1 MNLSTIVEV
10 KRPASPDEITQWRD
24 GYAWLG
30 GGTWLFSEPQWA
42 TDTLID
48 LDQFR
53 WPSLRASSVGL
64 EIAATG
70 RIVELYRF
78 EGPAE
83 WTAAPLFRLC
93 CDSLLGS
100 FKIWNAVSRSR
111 PRRSQNALPFASRVT
126 HPSRA
131 LVRPGDWHAGPR
143 KA

>member
-1 MNLSTIVEV
+1 MNLNTIVEV

-30 GGTWLFSEPQWA
+30 GGTWLFSEPQWD

-53 WPSLRASSVGL
+53 WPSLHASSVGL

-78 EGPAE
+78 DGPAE

-100 FKIWNAVSRSR
+100 FRSGTP
-111 PRRSQNALPFASRVT
+111 PRSAETSACRCQ
-126 HPSRA
+126 RA
-131 LVRPGDWHAGPR
+131 L
-143 KA
+143 

>member
-1 MNLSTIVEV
+1 MVKTYLRGTHVATADTIVEV

-53 WPSLRASSVGL
+53 WPSLQASSVGL

-78 EGPAE
+78 DGPAE

-100 FKIWNAVSRSR
+100 FKIWNA
-111 PRRSQNALPFASRVT
+111 
-126 HPSRA
+126 
-131 LVRPGDWHAGPR
+131 PGGPVGTAFTRDAGSPE
-143 KA
+143 KLSNNHGT